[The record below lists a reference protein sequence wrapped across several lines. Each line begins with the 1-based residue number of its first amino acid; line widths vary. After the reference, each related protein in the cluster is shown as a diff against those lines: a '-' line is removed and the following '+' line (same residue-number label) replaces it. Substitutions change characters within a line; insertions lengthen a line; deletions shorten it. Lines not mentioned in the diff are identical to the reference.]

1 MAETFTKAELA
12 GIIAILDKEYS
23 DLWQM
28 YDRQGIDLTDTPIQ
42 KHLFSIMRKAAAMS
56 REMEK
61 PHDDLILCDGI
72 ETEKPRKVVLSSLY
86 GEQLNDWHTEKPKS
100 RDWYLVTIHGAD
112 QVAILLWDPEIR
124 EWGENTEYG
133 WCPYSVEAWQYL
145 PEVYHAE

>member
-1 MAETFTKAELA
+1 MAEMFTRDELA
-12 GIIAILDKEYS
+12 GIIACVDKEYS

-28 YDRQGIDLTDTPIQ
+28 YNRQGIDLTDTPIQ
-42 KHLFSIMRKAAAMS
+42 RHLFSIMKKAAVMS

-72 ETEKPRKVVLSSLY
+72 KTEKRRKVVLSSLY
-86 GEQLNDWHTEKPKS
+86 GEQKTGWKTGNPKS

-112 QVAILLWDPEIR
+112 QPAILLWDPEVR
-124 EWGENTEYG
+124 EWGETTEDG
-133 WCPYSVEAWQYL
+133 WCTYSVEAWDYL